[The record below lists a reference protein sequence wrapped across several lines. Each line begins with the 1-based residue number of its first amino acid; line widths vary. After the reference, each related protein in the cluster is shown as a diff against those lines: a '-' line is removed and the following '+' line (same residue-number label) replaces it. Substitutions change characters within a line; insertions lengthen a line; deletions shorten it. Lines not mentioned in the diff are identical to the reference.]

1 MFVLMKKKSIT
12 ILCFGVVIAILLNI
26 VAFVGFNIA
35 GFQYGGMLDPD
46 KGIRKGIDLAGG
58 SVITLQAEAENPTD
72 DQMSVVESIFQ
83 TRLTNAGYTEARI
96 SRSEGGKITVE
107 IPSVF
112 DTDSVADL
120 LGAMAKL
127 SFVDADGNQ
136 ILDGATDIK
145 DASYQ
150 YSATTQGGNAT
161 HHVQVEFNSEAK
173 SKFAE
178 ATRKAA
184 AQSSTGKNYISIMMD
199 DTVVSSPRVSE
210 EINSDSCVITDDF
223 TAETAQNL
231 ANQIKSGQLPFNLKT
246 ISQETVGAELGSNAL
261 PTSLLAAAIGILLI
275 MIFMVVMYRIPGLIA
290 DLSLLIYVGLIGL
303 AMGVL
308 HTNLSLSG
316 IAGIVLSIGMAV
328 DADCVIFERVKEEMK
343 AGKTIKAS
351 VESGFN
357 KAFSAILDS
366 NVTTIIT
373 CVVLYISGIGTVTG
387 FATTLGIG
395 VVLSMFTA
403 IVITKFFL
411 RTLVNVGIKN
421 RALFCKQVK
430 KEEGGAN

>member
-1 MFVLMKKKSIT
+1 MKKKSIT
-12 ILCFGVVIAILLNI
+12 ILCFGVAIAVILNI
-26 VAFVGFNIA
+26 VAFLGFNIA
-35 GFQYGGMLDPD
+35 GFQYGGMLDPE

-58 SVITLQAEAENPTD
+58 SVITLQAETENPTD
-72 DQMSVVESIFQ
+72 DQMNVVESIFQ
-83 TRLTNAGYTEARI
+83 TRLTNAGYTESRI
-96 SRSEGGKITVE
+96 SKSEGGKITVE

-112 DTDSVADL
+112 DTDSIAQL
-120 LGAMAKL
+120 LGAMAQLK
-127 SFVDADGNQ
+127 FVDADGQ
-136 ILDGATDIK
+136 IILDGATDIK

-150 YSATTQGGNAT
+150 YSATQQGGNAT
-161 HHVQVEFNSEAK
+161 HHVQVQFAPEAK

-184 AQSSTGKNYISIMMD
+184 AQASSGKNYISIMMD
-199 DTVVSSPRVSE
+199 ETVVSSPRVSE
-210 EINSDSCVITDDF
+210 EINSDSCVITGDF

-231 ANQIKSGQLPFNLKT
+231 ANQIKSGQLPFNLAT
-246 ISQETVGAELGSNAL
+246 ISQETVGAELGANAL
-261 PTSLLAAAIGILLI
+261 PTSLMAAAIGILLI

-303 AMGVL
+303 AMGL
-308 HTNLSLSG
+308 MRTNLSLSG

-328 DADCVIFERVKEEMK
+328 DADCIIFERMKEELRT
-343 AGKTIKAS
+343 GKTIKAS
-351 VESGFN
+351 VEAGFN

-387 FATTLGIG
+387 FATTLGVG

-403 IVITKFFL
+403 IVITKFL
-411 RTLVNVGIKN
+411 LKQLVNIGIKN
-421 RALFCKQVK
+421 RSLFCKQVK
-430 KEEGGAN
+430 KEGGAQ